1 MSDTPERVTTDA
13 YIWDRMI
20 TNLVKAG
27 YGDYNHCA
35 NAEIIDA
42 VTFLFL
48 YHRKTEAD
56 KIRNFFGR

>member
-1 MSDTPERVTTDA
+1 
-13 YIWDRMI
+13 MI